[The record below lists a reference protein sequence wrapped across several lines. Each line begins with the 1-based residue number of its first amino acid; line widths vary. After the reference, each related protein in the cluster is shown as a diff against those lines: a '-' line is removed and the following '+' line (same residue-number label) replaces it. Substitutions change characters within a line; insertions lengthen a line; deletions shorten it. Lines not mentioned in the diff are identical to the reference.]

1 MLVFLYQHYIRMII
15 KKETVDGI
23 PVYYVRKNYDDDI
36 MTSKMNT
43 YVEKSD
49 IKDVIEDD
57 ADVYTEDGKLLLRF
71 RKKVIPQDKTD
82 LFYDNVID
90 FTRQVLGNRGNVIGS
105 DNPKAMPHIFGYFD
119 MWPSSQKATFR
130 NPNVK
135 PIIEVRECEFNR
147 VCPDKYKKTMPLIQE
162 IDKLYKKLM
171 PENYKIQRKKANQT
185 YFKIPGTSFTT
196 VATNINFQTIIH
208 RDKKDDAEGFVNLE
222 VIERGKY
229 TGGETCFP
237 QYGIGVNVRSGDVLI
252 MDVQQPHGN
261 LPINKKTEEA
271 IRMSVICYLRNNI
284 WLRTKNKTRRIF
296 DKRNATLKRRRK

>member
-15 KKETVDGI
+15 KKETINEI
-23 PVYYVRKNYDDDI
+23 PVYHVSKNYDDSI
-36 MTSKMNT
+36 MTSKMDT
-43 YVEKSD
+43 YIEKSD

-71 RKKVIPQDKTD
+71 RKKVIPQDKTE

-90 FTRQVLGNRGNVIGS
+90 FTRQVLGS
-105 DNPKAMPHIFGYFD
+105 DTPKAVPHIFGYFD
-119 MWPSSQKATFR
+119 IWQPSQKAIS
-130 NPNVK
+130 VK
-135 PIIEVRECEFNR
+135 PIIEVRECQFNR
-147 VCPDKYKKTMPLIQE
+147 DYPDKYKNTMPLINE
-162 IDKLYKKLM
+162 IDKWYKKLM
-171 PENYKIQRKKANQT
+171 PANYKAQRKKANQT

-196 VATNINFQTIIH
+196 IATNINFQTTIH
-208 RDKKDDAEGFVNLE
+208 RDKKDDANGFVNLE

-237 QYGIGVNVRSGDVLI
+237 QYGIGVNVRSGDVLF

-271 IRMSVICYLRNNI
+271 VRLSIICYLRNNI
-284 WLRTKNKTRRIF
+284 WLRTKNKTRRMF
-296 DKRNATLKRRRK
+296 DKRNATLKRKIK